1 MSSTAYAL
9 PAPDL
14 VLDRYRPLRPLG
26 RGGSGS
32 VWLARDERTGLEV
45 ALKIVPRE
53 GKRASRAAREMEAAS
68 RLRHERCVRAYDFG
82 GDSGHVYIA
91 YEYVHGHTLRELLRA
106 GRLNDRDAV
115 EAAAQVLDALAH
127 AHRAR
132 HRPPRREAVQRPR
145 SRTRRSSPSGCSTS
159 ASPSSTRRTL

>member
-53 GKRASRAAREMEAAS
+53 GKPELYHVARDPTEEHDLADTHPD
-68 RLRHERCVRAYDFG
+68 RVKHL
-82 GDSGHVYIA
+82 
-91 YEYVHGHTLRELLRA
+91 TELL
-106 GRLNDRDAV
+106 D
-115 EAAAQVLDALAH
+115 
-127 AHRAR
+127 
-132 HRPPRREAVQRPR
+132 
-145 SRTRRSSPSGCSTS
+145 TWWTPSGT
-159 ASPSSTRRTL
+159 TRAK

>member
-1 MSSTAYAL
+1 MLPSGDGTSVRDVSVTAIGREANSGGEEAGDVSSAAYSL
-9 PAPDL
+9 PVRDL

-91 YEYVHGHTLRELLRA
+91 YEYVQGQTMREALRT
-106 GRLNDRDAV
+106 GKLNDHDAV
-115 EAAAQVLDALAH
+115 EAAAQILESLA
-127 AHRAR
+127 A
-132 HRPPRREAVQRPR
+132 
-145 SRTRRSSPSGCSTS
+145 GS
-159 ASPSSTRRTL
+159 A

>member
-1 MSSTAYAL
+1 MLRPGRTVPCRGEEAMTVSSTAYAL

-91 YEYVHGHTLRELLRA
+91 YEYVQGQHDARGAALRA
-106 GRLNDRDAV
+106 SSAT
-115 EAAAQVLDALAH
+115 ATPS
-127 AHRAR
+127 
-132 HRPPRREAVQRPR
+132 RPPRRSSTP
-145 SRTRRSSPSGCSTS
+145 SRTRTGSG
-159 ASPSSTRRTL
+159 SSTGT

>member
-9 PAPDL
+9 PAPAL

-53 GKRASRAAREMEAAS
+53 GKRASRAAREMEAK
-68 RLRHERCVRAYDFG
+68 
-82 GDSGHVYIA
+82 
-91 YEYVHGHTLRELLRA
+91 
-106 GRLNDRDAV
+106 
-115 EAAAQVLDALAH
+115 
-127 AHRAR
+127 
-132 HRPPRREAVQRPR
+132 VQEEIL
-145 SRTRRSSPSGCSTS
+145 RRSAPERVSARRRRKGRSPEAGS
-159 ASPSSTRRTL
+159 